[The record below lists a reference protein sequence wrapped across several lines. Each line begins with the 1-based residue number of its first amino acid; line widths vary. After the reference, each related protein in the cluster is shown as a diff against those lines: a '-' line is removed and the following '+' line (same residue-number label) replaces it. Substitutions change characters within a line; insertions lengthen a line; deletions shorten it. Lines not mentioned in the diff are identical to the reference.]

1 MSENIVKFGGDTT
14 VRELWEGGPTG
25 STGFS
30 RTLNPGN
37 SNFSMV
43 AFQQAKPLLDSEMN
57 LAQQIQNKW
66 RADILRTLLSPGI
79 IGMDI
84 QMNIT
89 DKPNTIRISGASA
102 HMNGW
107 LIDMCGQNRSDS
119 ASDIVFPTAPYNG
132 SREDFAFVEAWFEE
146 VAPTGS
152 PEDDDENVYKWGG
165 INSGTTANNILD
177 STAEDETT
185 RRIQLRWNIRTVSD
199 VNFTA
204 YPNGVNNTD
213 RVKARGGAS
222 GDTDY
227 GFTLV
232 SDGLYR
238 AGDGSSSAASTLSC
252 VDGYVYALP
261 IVKVH
266 RRNQTAYNAD
276 DNVSGAGVYP
286 ADSGRPDGLY
296 SNVIAPCDVIPL
308 FQQAAIYDGGN
319 TVALQSMVKQAG
331 IDLRLV
337 QTELDKWRTNR
348 LQQGTARIYNKFVA
362 SGCVI
367 NAISGTRNIKVTRT
381 GTYSAANY
389 SLAYVDGKTIGIN
402 DTETSVAA
410 VPTNSGTSA
419 AVYYAYVDGSGSNY
433 AVYVAAAVPT
443 GKLGLYRITVP
454 AGDMAANLNAV
465 SFTDIRRV
473 ESSTNFYAAA
483 PTVTVPL
490 NGIIAGA
497 PNYDVQL
504 TVESATDMNRARL
517 RVTDKS
523 TDQFTVTLMGEA
535 DNIVFRWTASSPAE

>member
-25 STGFS
+25 STGVS
-30 RTLNPGN
+30 RILNPGN
-37 SNFSMV
+37 SSFSMV

-57 LAQQIQNKW
+57 LTQQIQNKV
-66 RADILRTLLSPGI
+66 RADMLRTLLSSGI
-79 IGMDI
+79 ID
-84 QMNIT
+84 MNIQTNVT
-89 DKPNTIRISGASA
+89 DKLNTIRISGAKA
-102 HMNGW
+102 HVNGW

-119 ASDIVFPTAPYNG
+119 ASDIVFPAAPYTG
-132 SREDFAFVEAWFEE
+132 SREDFAFIEAWFEE

-185 RRIQLRWNIRTVSD
+185 RRIQLRWNIRTVPD

-204 YPNGVNNTD
+204 YPEGVNNTD
-213 RVKARGGAS
+213 RVKARGGAD
-222 GDTDY
+222 GDTNY
-227 GFTLV
+227 GFALV

-238 AGDGSSSAASTLSC
+238 AGDGGSGSATALSC

-261 IVKVH
+261 IARVH

-276 DNVSGAGVYP
+276 DNISGAGIYP
-286 ADSGRPDGLY
+286 AASGRPDGLY
-296 SNVIAPCDVIPL
+296 SNIIAPCDVTPL
-308 FQQAAIYDGGN
+308 FREATVYDGGN
-319 TVALQSMVKQAG
+319 TPTYTAMIKQAG
-331 IDLRLV
+331 IDIRLV

-348 LQQGTARIYNKFVA
+348 LQQGTAQVYNKFVV

-367 NAISGTRNIKVTRT
+367 NAISGTRNIKVSRT

-389 SLAYVDGKTIGIN
+389 SLAYIDGKMIGIN

-419 AVYYAYVDGSGSNY
+419 AVYYAYIDGSGSDY
-433 AVYVAAAVPT
+433 AVRVAAAVPA

-454 AGDMAANLNAV
+454 AADTAANLNAV

-483 PTVTVPL
+483 PTVAVPL
-490 NGIIAGA
+490 KGIIAGA
-497 PNYDVQL
+497 PNYDVRL
-504 TVESATDMNRARL
+504 TVESATDMNRAQL

-523 TDQFTVTLMGEA
+523 TDQFTVTLFGEA
-535 DNIVFRWTASSPAE
+535 DNIIFRWTASSPAE